1 MSMSLIEWD
10 RGSGNMVNESTQV
23 EMGQGAPSQ
32 APLWQAVIA
41 NTITDWLS
49 GSARQKREAEQYLF
63 NDNMDFPLVC
73 QSAGMDFG
81 TLRARLAKLRTK
93 NASNV
98 DRGLAA

>member
-1 MSMSLIEWD
+1 
-10 RGSGNMVNESTQV
+10 MVKESTQV

-49 GSARQKREAEQYLF
+49 GSGRQKREAEHYIF

-73 QSAGMDFG
+73 QSAGIDFG
-81 TLRARLAKLRTK
+81 ALRARLEKLRNK
-93 NASNV
+93 NASNGN
-98 DRGLAA
+98 RGLAA